1 MGVIN
6 TEENPPYVEKTIRK
20 LNLIIIDYYFTVEE
34 TKIYLFLNK
43 NGIETASEI
52 SRILE
57 IPRAETYRI
66 LSTLQRKGV
75 VFSTFGKPTKFNA
88 VGIEEVLEIISDKI
102 KNKISVLESETR
114 KNRLTVSNRWE

>member
-1 MGVIN
+1 M
-6 TEENPPYVEKTIRK
+6 
-20 LNLIIIDYYFTVEE
+20 
-34 TKIYLFLNK
+34 FLNK